1 MLGLERSCM
10 NLINRL
16 TEYFIDNQI
25 ISEES
30 KNIYKYGFFVFF
42 YNLFVIIN
50 IVIDGI
56 LLNEVYFTVVFLLF
70 WIPYRVFIGGIHCS
84 TATRCLCFFNLYYL
98 FALLLYKY
106 LNSNVLICINIM
118 LFCLQFYKESNNLIF
133 IFLWIVYVIFM
144 SLNSQIFEILSV
156 SYICASILKIIEL
169 YTNKKYLF

>member
-1 MLGLERSCM
+1 M

-98 FALLLYKY
+98 CDLSLGEISDIKGISRQGVSDNIVKTRELLDDYEKK
-106 LNSNVLICINIM
+106 LNLLKI
-118 LFCLQFYKESNNLIF
+118 KR
-133 IFLWIVYVIFM
+133 
-144 SLNSQIFEILSV
+144 SLNDIAENVEDYDVRKKL
-156 SYICASILKIIEL
+156 LKVIGEL
-169 YTNKKYLF
+169 